1 MSALSLKERIDL
13 FKLGKK
19 PRPQIRLRFDTLAL
33 CLPPAPQKPL
43 PLPTFKP
50 HSKQFNQQ
58 LHRSANLR
66 HSTEGGETAQL
77 LRVKNEYYSLKL
89 EREWLRNRKATGSLL
104 RTLAE
109 KNTKWVMHGGDSTD
123 QS

>member
-33 CLPPAPQKPL
+33 ALPAALQKPL
-43 PLPTFKP
+43 PLPTFKS
-50 HSKQFNQQ
+50 HKKEFNQQ
-58 LHRSANLR
+58 LHRSGNLR
-66 HSTEGGETAQL
+66 HSTEGEESAKL
-77 LRVKNEYYSLKL
+77 MRVKNEYFSLKL
-89 EREWLRNRKATGSLL
+89 EREWLRNRKTTGSLL

-109 KNTKWVMHGGDSTD
+109 KNTKWVMHGGDVN
-123 QS
+123 